1 LPPVRTGASW
11 LTMALGDP
19 QIGHPLA
26 MQRAVDWLFRNRRTG
41 RITIVQFPNAALALF
56 LVASVLGRLV
66 HGNDALRVIAT
77 GALVWWAADEIVR
90 GVNPWRRLLG
100 GAVLA
105 GQVVSLVS

>member
-1 LPPVRTGASW
+1 VHHT
-11 LTMALGDP
+11 
-19 QIGHPLA
+19 
-26 MQRAVDWLFRNRRTG
+26 VDWLFRNRKTG
-41 RITIVQFPNAALALF
+41 RITIVQFPNAALGVF

-77 GALVWWAADEIVR
+77 TALLWWAADEIVR

-105 GQVVSLVS
+105 GQIVNLV